1 MPSWLSAVE
10 KAGPTGRLLV
20 CLVVTGLIMVIQGAI
35 FVVFCT
41 LSSYQFVLIGVGA
54 DILLI
59 STSICI
65 YTCIKGLKLSRNQPS
80 YTLKVN

>member
-1 MPSWLSAVE
+1 MPSWLSTLE
-10 KAGPTGRLLV
+10 KAGPAGRLLV

-35 FVVFCT
+35 FIAFCT

-59 STSICI
+59 GTSICI
-65 YTCIKGLKLSRNQPS
+65 YTCIYHVSLHF
-80 YTLKVN
+80 